1 MDDLDRAQEVAA
13 EILSE
18 NLKLRKP
25 TGPVETGYCLN
36 CGEPLPA
43 GRRWCDALC
52 RDEWE
57 GENVK

>member
-1 MDDLDRAQEVAA
+1 MDDLDRAQVATD
-13 EILSE
+13 EMLSDIL
-18 NLKLRKP
+18 KMRKP
-25 TGPVETGYCLN
+25 SGPVETGYCLT

-57 GENVK
+57 GK

>member
-1 MDDLDRAQEVAA
+1 MDDLDRAQVATD
-13 EILSE
+13 EMLSDIL
-18 NLKLRKP
+18 KMRKP
-25 TGPVETGYCLN
+25 SGQVETGYCLN

-57 GENVK
+57 GR

>member
-43 GRRWCDALC
+43 GRRWCDASC

-57 GENVK
+57 G